1 MVGGNSKGRG
11 TDGQRLVR
19 GGKVLRAAGLLVML
33 AMGAPHAFAAAQ
45 TPPAPA
51 PSAAPAGTV
60 DAARAAALASRVRA
74 LLERIGTSSVGAIT
88 TRLQSEVGASGS
100 NCGTVKAA
108 LGQVDRKGLSAS
120 AAAALDGL
128 AGSAD
133 LCAGLGTGAI
143 TQGQTLSQPTTLG
156 LPGGTSNYQ

>member
-1 MVGGNSKGRG
+1 MVGGESKERGANGR
-11 TDGQRLVR
+11 RSVR
-19 GGKVLRAAGLLVML
+19 GGKALRAAGLLVML
-33 AMGAPHAFAAAQ
+33 AVGASHGPAAAQ
-45 TPPAPA
+45 TPPAPV

-60 DAARAAALASRVRA
+60 DAARATALAGRVRA

-88 TRLQSEVGASGS
+88 NRLQTEVGASGS

-108 LGQVDRKGLSAS
+108 LALVDRKGLSAS
-120 AAAALDGL
+120 ATAALDAL